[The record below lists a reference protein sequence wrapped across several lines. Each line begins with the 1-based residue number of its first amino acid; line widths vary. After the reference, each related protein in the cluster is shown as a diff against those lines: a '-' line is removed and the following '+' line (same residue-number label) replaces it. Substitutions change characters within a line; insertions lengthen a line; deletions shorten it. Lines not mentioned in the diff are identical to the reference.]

1 MKRFSMA
8 VAAAAILGL
17 AACGDSGGGGGGSSA
32 DAKGT
37 HPECKDVES
46 AAAYVQK
53 VSAEISQAVIDKKI
67 TAEQAQKAGDKMR
80 AEMTA
85 GVGENAPDRGVGYMC
100 NVMDGLKKEL
110 GI

>member
-1 MKRFSMA
+1 MKRFGMA
-8 VAAAAILGL
+8 VAAAALLGL
-17 AACGDSGGGGGGSSA
+17 AACGDSGGGGGSAA

-37 HPECKDVES
+37 HPECKDIES
-46 AAAYVQK
+46 ASAYVQK
-53 VSAEISQAVIDKKI
+53 VSAEISQAVLDRKI
-67 TAEQAQKAGDKMR
+67 TAEQAQKAGEKMN
-80 AEMTA
+80 AEISA

>member
-1 MKRFSMA
+1 MKRFA
-8 VAAAAILGL
+8 LTVAGAALL
-17 AACGDSGGGGGGSSA
+17 ALTACGDSGGGGSTA
-32 DAKGT
+32 DAMGT
-37 HPECKDVES
+37 HAECKDAES

-67 TAEQAQKAGDKMR
+67 TADQAQKAGDKMR

-85 GVGENAPDRGVGYMC
+85 GVGENAPERGFGYMC